1 MTLSGRPYTPL
12 NHRRIVLTASD
23 YSAGNPYKAT
33 TYGMNIHEFQ
43 GKQLFR
49 EAGIAVPDGHLA
61 KTPEEAAAAFDKLG
75 GKIAVVKAQIHAGGR
90 GKGTLKQLPEQH
102 GVELVKTAEDAARV
116 AKALLG
122 NDLVTIQTGPEGQ
135 TVNQVLVEGGCDIAR
150 ELYLGI
156 VVDRA
161 FGKPVLM
168 VSTEGGMDIEKVA
181 HETPHL
187 IHTAPF
193 DPDAGLQGYQCRTL
207 AKKLGLEGESVKS
220 ASKLMTAVCKLF
232 VDNDASLM
240 EINPLV
246 VTGAGDL
253 MALDAKLNFDENA
266 LFRHPN
272 LVALRD
278 TAEEDPNEVRADA
291 AGLSYVQLEGNIG
304 CLVNG
309 AGLAM
314 STMDI
319 VKLHGGEPAN
329 FLDVGGG
336 ANKDQVTEAFR
347 ILLSDPNC
355 KAVLVNIFGGI
366 MQCTTIANA
375 VLAAYKEVGFNVPLV
390 VRLEGTE
397 VEEGRKIL
405 AESDVDIINAEG
417 LTDAAQK
424 VVAAATAA

>member
-1 MTLSGRPYTPL
+1 M
-12 NHRRIVLTASD
+12 
-23 YSAGNPYKAT
+23 K
-33 TYGMNIHEFQ
+33 IHEFQ
-43 GKQLFR
+43 AKQLFR
-49 EAGIAVPDGHLA
+49 QAGIAVPEGIVA
-61 KTPEEAAAAFDKLG
+61 RTPEEASAAFDKLG

-90 GKGTLKQLPEQH
+90 GKGTIKGSEQH
-102 GVELVKTAEDAARV
+102 GVELVKTAADAARV

-122 NDLVTIQTGPEGQ
+122 GDLVTIQTGAEGQ
-135 TVNQVLVEGGCDIAR
+135 KVQQVLVEGGCDIAR

-156 VVDRA
+156 VVDRG
-161 FGKPVLM
+161 FQSPVLM

-181 HETPHL
+181 EETPEL
-187 IHTAPF
+187 IHTAAF
-193 DPDAGLQGYQCRTL
+193 LPDSGLSDSDAKDL
-207 AKKLGLEGESVKS
+207 AVKLGLEGSSVGS
-220 ASKLMTAVCKLF
+220 AVALMQSVCKLF
-232 VDNDASLM
+232 VELDSSLM

-253 MALDAKLNFDENA
+253 MALDAKVTFDENA
-266 LFRHPN
+266 MFRHKD
-272 LVALRD
+272 LLELRD
-278 TAEEDPNEVRADA
+278 TSEEDANELRAGE

-314 STMDI
+314 STMDL

-347 ILLSDPNC
+347 ILLGDKNV

-405 AESDVDIINAEG
+405 AESGVDIIGAEG
-417 LTDAAQK
+417 LTDAAKK
-424 VVAAATAA
+424 VVAAANAA

>member
-1 MTLSGRPYTPL
+1 M
-12 NHRRIVLTASD
+12 
-23 YSAGNPYKAT
+23 K
-33 TYGMNIHEFQ
+33 IHEFQ
-43 GKQLFR
+43 AKQLFR
-49 EAGIAVPDGHLA
+49 EAGIAVPQGIVA
-61 KTPEEAAAAFDKLG
+61 STPEEAAAAFKTLG
-75 GKIAVVKAQIHAGGR
+75 GPIAVVKSQVHAGGR
-90 GKGTLKQLPEQH
+90 GKGKIKGTEQR

-122 NDLVTIQTGPEGQ
+122 GDLVTIQTGPEGQ
-135 TVNQVLVEGGCDIAR
+135 TVRRVFVEAGCDIAR

-156 VVDRA
+156 VVDRGC
-161 FGKPVLM
+161 GKPVLM

-181 HETPHL
+181 HDTPHL

-193 DPDAGLQGYQCRTL
+193 DPDFGLQAYQVRAL
-207 AKKLGLEGESVKS
+207 SKKLGLEGPAAKS
-220 ASKLMTAVCKLF
+220 ALKFLPAICKLF
-232 VDNDASLM
+232 VDLDCSLA
-240 EINPLV
+240 EVNPLV
-246 VTGAGDL
+246 VTGSGEL
-253 MALDAKLNFDENA
+253 MALDGKITFDDNA
-266 LFRHPN
+266 MFRHPE
-272 LVALRD
+272 LAELRD
-278 TAEEDPNEVRADA
+278 TAEEDPSELRAGH

-347 ILLSDPNC
+347 ILLGDPNC

-366 MQCTTIANA
+366 MKCTTIADA
-375 VLAAYKEVGFNVPLV
+375 ILAAYKEVGFNVPLV

-397 VEEGRKIL
+397 VEQGRKLL
-405 AESDVDIINAEG
+405 ADSGVNIVSADG
-417 LTDAAQK
+417 LTDAAKK

>member
-1 MTLSGRPYTPL
+1 M
-12 NHRRIVLTASD
+12 
-23 YSAGNPYKAT
+23 K
-33 TYGMNIHEFQ
+33 IHEFQ
-43 GKQLFR
+43 AKALFR
-49 EAGIAVPDGHLA
+49 DAGIAVPNGIVA
-61 KTPEEAAAAFDKLG
+61 KTAEEAAAAFGELG
-75 GKIAVVKAQIHAGGR
+75 GPIAVVKAQVHAGGR
-90 GKGTLKQLPEQH
+90 GKGTIRGTDQR
-102 GVELVKTAEDAARV
+102 GVELVKTAEDAKRV
-116 AKALLG
+116 AAAMLG
-122 NDLVTIQTGPEGQ
+122 GDLVTIQTGEDGQ
-135 TVNQVLVEGGCDIAR
+135 TVKQVLVEAGCDIAR

-156 VVDRA
+156 VVDRG

-181 HETPHL
+181 AETPEL

-193 DPDAGLQGYQCRTL
+193 DPDAGLQPHQCRTL
-207 AKKLGLEGESVKS
+207 AKKLGLEGS
-220 ASKLMTAVCKLF
+220 AAKAAGKFLPAICKLF
-232 VDNDASLM
+232 VECDCSLA

-246 VTGAGDL
+246 VTGDGGL
-253 MALDAKLNFDENA
+253 MALDGKINFDENA
-266 LFRHPN
+266 LFRHPT
-272 LVALRD
+272 LVELRD
-278 TAEEDPNEVRADA
+278 KAEEDPNELRAGE

-347 ILLSDPNC
+347 ILLGDRNV

-366 MQCTTIANA
+366 MQCTTIASA

-405 AESDVDIINAEG
+405 AESDVDIITADG
-417 LTDAAQK
+417 LTDAARK
-424 VVAAATAA
+424 VVEAATAA

>member
-1 MTLSGRPYTPL
+1 M
-12 NHRRIVLTASD
+12 
-23 YSAGNPYKAT
+23 K
-33 TYGMNIHEFQ
+33 IHEFQ

-49 EAGIAVPDGHLA
+49 DAGIAVPEGIVA
-61 KTPEEAAAAFDKLG
+61 KTPEEATAAFKQLG
-75 GKIAVVKAQIHAGGR
+75 GPIAVVKAQVHAGGR
-90 GKGTLKQLPEQH
+90 GKGTIKGTQQR

-122 NDLVTIQTGPEGQ
+122 GDLITIQTGPEGQ
-135 TVNQVLVEGGCDIAR
+135 TVKQVLVEAGCDIAR

-156 VVDRA
+156 VVDRGC
-161 FGKPVLM
+161 GKPVLM

-187 IHTAPF
+187 IHTAEF
-193 DPDAGLQGYQCRTL
+193 DPDFGLQSYQARKL
-207 AKKLGLEGESVKS
+207 AWKLGLTGTSVR
-220 ASKLMTAVCKLF
+220 AAEKLMRAICKVF
-232 VDNDASLM
+232 VENDCSLA
-240 EINPLV
+240 EVNPLV
-246 VTGAGDL
+246 VTGSGDL
-253 MALDAKLNFDENA
+253 MALDAKITFDDNA
-266 LFRHPN
+266 MFRHAK
-272 LVALRD
+272 LAELRD
-278 TAEEDPNEVRADA
+278 TAEEDPNELRAGA

-319 VKLHGGEPAN
+319 VKLHGGQPSN

-347 ILLSDPNC
+347 ILLGDPDV

-375 VLAAYKEVGFNVPLV
+375 ILAAYKEVGFNVPLV

-397 VEEGRKIL
+397 VQEGRKIL
-405 AESDVDIINAEG
+405 AESGVDIINAEG
-417 LTDAAQK
+417 LTDAAKK
-424 VVAAATAA
+424 VVAAATSAA